1 MGGGWVVGDIITKT
15 YRFEQEYDNGSMSST
30 DEDDDG
36 NETDEVAPNE
46 SERVKQLIKV
56 SIESYLDSMHSPH
69 FAIYQVHYSLHG
81 R

>member
-1 MGGGWVVGDIITKT
+1 MCFKLVTYFNPDINVDLTKT
-15 YRFEQEYDNGSMSST
+15 YSFEQEYDNGSISST

-56 SIESYLDSMHSPH
+56 SI
-69 FAIYQVHYSLHG
+69 
-81 R
+81 